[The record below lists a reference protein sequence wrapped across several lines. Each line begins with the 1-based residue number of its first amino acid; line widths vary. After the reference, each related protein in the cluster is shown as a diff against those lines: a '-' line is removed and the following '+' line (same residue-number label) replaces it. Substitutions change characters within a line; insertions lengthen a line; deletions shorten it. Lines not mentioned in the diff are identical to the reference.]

1 MKTNVIEDYLV
12 DSMDEVMHPYTDSD
26 DYKATR
32 EAISN
37 SMREFKSGLS
47 QAQQK
52 KFNRLM
58 DMVNDADAQ
67 FASKAFVYGAVNGI
81 ALREQI
87 LDNK

>member
-1 MKTNVIEDYLV
+1 MKTNVIEDYLA

-32 EAISN
+32 EKISN